1 VTVSPNAARA
11 CSKWLDTCRELG
23 WRREDMPFLCDLW
36 WKYHDDDG
44 QLYPSGQSRP
54 PQPGNQAQE

>member
-1 VTVSPNAARA
+1 
-11 CSKWLDTCRELG
+11 
-23 WRREDMPFLCDLW
+23 MPFLCDLW